1 MRGSAAD
8 AEIHNTSAAQA
19 GPITEC
25 LLHVVNSASRDTYY
39 GPGPL
44 TRCGRDPELIIWK
57 YWSRFMKISP
67 AAGAESSA
75 TKLQSV
81 PVTSTQP
88 GELKTNFVN
97 ILELIWIAN

>member
-19 GPITEC
+19 GPITVC

-44 TRCGRDPELIIWK
+44 TLCGRDPELII
-57 YWSRFMKISP
+57 
-67 AAGAESSA
+67 
-75 TKLQSV
+75 
-81 PVTSTQP
+81 
-88 GELKTNFVN
+88 
-97 ILELIWIAN
+97 